1 MLNVEARIHKEAEE
15 IEVWSQS
22 YPMSLQTVWIGSKQV
37 MGQMQIDCG
46 YSNPIAEIS
55 VAHTELCGMDAGKI
69 VDKPRP

>member
-46 YSNPIAEIS
+46 YSNPIARS
-55 VAHTELCGMDAGKI
+55 T
-69 VDKPRP
+69 